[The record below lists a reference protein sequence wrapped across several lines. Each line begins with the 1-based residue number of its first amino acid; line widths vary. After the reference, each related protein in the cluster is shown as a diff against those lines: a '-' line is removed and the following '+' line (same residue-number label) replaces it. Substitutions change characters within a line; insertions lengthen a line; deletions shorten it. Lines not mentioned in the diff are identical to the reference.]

1 MQAGPLV
8 SSTLSPSFNSYSSSG
23 TENLADIA
31 ARVVNEFRR
40 ENGSND
46 DVFGFDEYV
55 HEPGWDVIDKDH
67 YDYDDDNQSRSLFL
81 KDQDQDQDKD
91 HDDQDEDEDEDEDEE
106 SEFEFAFV
114 SAEPDSSP
122 ISADEIFHN
131 GLIKPVYP
139 LFDRTLLLEAPSNDA
154 ATKEESDKT
163 TRRTRQPL
171 RKLMV
176 EEERETTATAA
187 SSSCDSSESD
197 ELEGLTQGS
206 FCVWKP
212 KNGAVS
218 GGGGDDGRRG
228 RGKKSGS
235 TGSSKRW
242 KLRDILS
249 RSGSVGKDGFVFVAP
264 IKKLGGSKRAGKV
277 EAVAEKEKNDVV
289 LSSNNDDERG
299 GGGGGGGDML
309 KGRNKDN
316 TTTTTTEDKKR
327 SFLPYKQDFVGF
339 LANVNGLSRNLH
351 PF

>member
-8 SSTLSPSFNSYSSSG
+8 RSTVSPSFNSYSSSG

-55 HEPGWDVIDKDH
+55 HEPCWDVINKDH
-67 YDYDDDNQSRSLFL
+67 YDYDDDNQSRSLYL
-81 KDQDQDQDKD
+81 KDQDQD
-91 HDDQDEDEDEDEDEE
+91 HDDQDEE

-139 LFDRTLLLEAPSNDA
+139 LFGRALLLEAPSNDA
-154 ATKEESDKT
+154 ATKKESDKT

-176 EEERETTATAA
+176 EEERETTTTAT
-187 SSSCDSSESD
+187 SPCDSSESD
-197 ELEGLTQGS
+197 DLEGLKQGS

-235 TGSSKRW
+235 TGTSKRW
-242 KLRDILS
+242 KLPDILS

-277 EAVAEKEKNDVV
+277 QAVAEKEKNDVV
-289 LSSNNDDERG
+289 LTSNNDDER
-299 GGGGGGGDML
+299 GGGDML

-316 TTTTTTEDKKR
+316 TATTEDKKR
-327 SFLPYKQDFVGF
+327 SFFPYKQDFVGF